1 MEDWRVRVPAPF
13 YVFIIVGVFLDSFY
27 SEHCENLRA
36 LESAISS
43 IQLALRDYIARCDER
58 NSDTYTKLLAHLINS
73 WVEVRILKL
82 VYEKGAFNDSE
93 IERIIN
99 SNLNDKWKKSLEIAY
114 RKGFGISYNDK
125 INDHRY
131 SSLLYIIDNYL
142 LPSSQIR
149 NRLAHGQWV
158 FAFNNSVLDGV
169 NPKLTKDIQDDNIL
183 KIQLRFKIFKDLS
196 QIIHDLAVSTPTF
209 ERDFDNNYRKIKE
222 KQQQLI
228 NKKYDVYKNVLVTK
242 RIRGKKSI

>member
-1 MEDWRVRVPAPF
+1 MFLLIA
-13 YVFIIVGVFLDSFY
+13 GVFLDSFY

-43 IQLALRDYIARCDER
+43 IKITLRDYISRNDER
-58 NSDTYTKLLAHLINS
+58 NSDIYTKILAHLINS

-82 VYEKGAFNDSE
+82 IYEEGAFSE
-93 IERIIN
+93 NEIKKIIN
-99 SNLNDKWKKSLEIAY
+99 FNLNDKWKKSLEIAY
-114 RKGFGISYNDK
+114 RKGFCIPNGAPITDN
-125 INDHRY
+125 RY
-131 SSLLYIIDNYL
+131 SSLLLIIDNYL

-158 FAFNNSVLDGV
+158 FAFQRSLLNGVDG
-169 NPKLTKDIQDDNIL
+169 KLTKDIRNDNIL
-183 KIQLRFKIFKDLS
+183 KIQLRLRIFKDLS

-209 ERDFDNNYRKIKE
+209 KRDFDSNFGKINE

-228 NKKYDVYKNVLVTK
+228 NKKYDVYVKNLVSK
-242 RIRGKKSI
+242 RIRGEKSNCERLPHYKG